1 MKADYIKE
9 IIDQYGALPYKCIL
23 FDGPWGVGKSY
34 AIDQALSDNNSVCHI
49 SMFGIK
55 DAQEIYHEVFSQL
68 AMKDKGKVSEV
79 VSKMVDAGAV
89 VSEKMALVKNIVSS
103 FVKEKELFLNI
114 SKTFKKLRLIVID
127 DLERMQDNIDLKE
140 VFGIIE
146 ELKKCNNVKV
156 ILVAHKAESS
166 DVDLFE
172 KYSEKVID
180 RTYYI
185 TERPEN
191 VDWPKLNIHHGF
203 ITQFLD
209 IHNVKNLR
217 TLQKAQN
224 LYDDVKLKLKDS
236 YLEEFY
242 DEIRLACFGIVV
254 ESIDNLYYKEPD
266 KNQKGTAQILQDAS
280 NRLEFRINNYYLRG
294 TRISKNMV
302 ELLKK
307 YYENEIELLED
318 EIEAEYQIFIHAGEK
333 ANFYKSDKELELV
346 LPHLADNIRQ
356 ETNIAKLMRYA
367 DEYIIWSEHLQIDT
381 KKTLY
386 EYKEKLHE
394 IIYAEVMKGNIEYLT
409 YGIESFYIQ
418 SQTNKK
424 IVKELNETIKI
435 ETVKAYVEYLSLST
449 EGEQAYQ
456 YSYFLRSFV
465 NNSYLKDAISG
476 NIDALYNEKSFPIRN
491 VTEKNIGHPKI
502 LCMCYIMIIRVD
514 FWNIVMNLKMSV
526 IIWQLIGLM

>member
-1 MKADYIKE
+1 MILVAYTAE
-9 IIDQYGALPYKCIL
+9 LPR
-23 FDGPWGVGKSY
+23 
-34 AIDQALSDNNSVCHI
+34 
-49 SMFGIK
+49 
-55 DAQEIYHEVFSQL
+55 
-68 AMKDKGKVSEV
+68 
-79 VSKMVDAGAV
+79 
-89 VSEKMALVKNIVSS
+89 
-103 FVKEKELFLNI
+103 KELF
-114 SKTFKKLRLIVID
+114 K
-127 DLERMQDNIDLKE
+127 
-140 VFGIIE
+140 
-146 ELKKCNNVKV
+146 
-156 ILVAHKAESS
+156 
-166 DVDLFE
+166 
-172 KYSEKVID
+172 KYSEKVVD
-180 RTYYI
+180 RIYYI

-203 ITQFLD
+203 ITKFLD

-266 KNQKGTAQILQDAS
+266 INQKGTDQILQDVS
-280 NRLEFRINNYYLRG
+280 NRLDFRINNYYLRG
-294 TRISKNMV
+294 TRISNSMV

-307 YYENEIELLED
+307 YYENEIELLEA

-381 KKTLY
+381 KKTLD

-394 IIYAEVMKGNIEYLT
+394 IIYAEVMNGNIEYLT

-424 IVKELNETIKI
+424 IVKEINETIKI
-435 ETVKAYVEYLSLST
+435 DTVK
-449 EGEQAYQ
+449 
-456 YSYFLRSFV
+456 
-465 NNSYLKDAISG
+465 
-476 NIDALYNEKSFPIRN
+476 
-491 VTEKNIGHPKI
+491 
-502 LCMCYIMIIRVD
+502 
-514 FWNIVMNLKMSV
+514 
-526 IIWQLIGLM
+526 